1 MLDPQLVIDET
12 ESEQPKAARGPS
24 ADDGRKVLRGILDE
38 IVRQALAW
46 HEAWK
51 DQQPEDR
58 KDPPHSAIKITTG
71 TGKSE
76 LGRQAIARFV
86 IEARSRGLPH
96 RVMHPVPTHRLAD
109 EARSKMPGGVT
120 AAVWQGREGTKL
132 GTDEP
137 MCRNIEAVKAALK
150 IGAEVESTV
159 CKHKE
164 ARCPFYETCHY
175 QAQKAPAK
183 KADVVFAAHEI
194 LFQTVKALGKNFGL
208 VVVDEGFWQDGL
220 TGTRL
225 ATDRL
230 DHELEAFPVRDHF
243 GNELDD
249 ETTHL
254 RDLIERLQ
262 AALAN
267 TPDGYV
273 RRAPLIKVGLL
284 PATKYEDSSCSVAR
298 KLEWKR
304 KVESGMQPGASEE
317 RQDVASSSA
326 SSGNCPPA
334 QRCGGR
340 STI

>member
-1 MLDPQLVIDET
+1 
-12 ESEQPKAARGPS
+12 
-24 ADDGRKVLRGILDE
+24 
-38 IVRQALAW
+38 
-46 HEAWK
+46 
-51 DQQPEDR
+51 
-58 KDPPHSAIKITTG
+58 
-71 TGKSE
+71 
-76 LGRQAIARFV
+76 
-86 IEARSRGLPH
+86 
-96 RVMHPVPTHRLAD
+96 
-109 EARSKMPGGVT
+109 
-120 AAVWQGREGTKL
+120 
-132 GTDEP
+132 

-194 LFQTVKALGKNFGL
+194 LFQMAKALGKNFGL
-208 VVVDEGFWQDGL
+208 VVVDEGFWQDGI

-230 DHELEAFPVRDHF
+230 DHELNAFPVRDQF
-243 GNELDD
+243 GNKLDD

-262 AALAN
+262 GALADM
-267 TPDGYV
+267 PDGYV
-273 RRAPLIKVGLL
+273 RRAPLIKAGLL
-284 PATKYEDSSCSVAR
+284 PATKYEDSSCTAAR

-304 KVESGMQPGASEE
+304 KVDPGCSRAPAT
-317 RQDVASSSA
+317 RNGRKRSSNSA
-326 SSGNCPPA
+326 SSGNCPRA

-340 STI
+340 WTT